1 MNALSV
7 STLTR
12 VWQSRD
18 RKMHRH
24 AFKVEP
30 KRLADV
36 LDVGVGEGLRKER
49 VSAGPSG
56 KPMLRSQDR
65 E

>member
-1 MNALSV
+1 MMQ
-7 STLTR
+7 TILTR
-12 VWQSRD
+12 VRRSRD

-30 KRLADV
+30 KRLSDV
-36 LDVGVGEGLRKER
+36 LDVGVGEGLRKKR
-49 VSAGPSG
+49 VSAGSSG
-56 KPMLRSQDR
+56 KPVLRSQ